1 MNLNEK
7 NNGRKVNNKI
17 IKTLQFKLTNKI
29 FVLKYGR
36 PNELKIKEN
45 NRRNRN
51 ITTKNHI
58 YKNIP
63 KGG

>member
-1 MNLNEK
+1 MKKVMARKEK
-7 NNGRKVNNKI
+7 NQR
-17 IKTLQFKLTNKI
+17 IKTLQFKLTHKI

-51 ITTKNHI
+51 ITTENHI
-58 YKNIP
+58 
-63 KGG
+63 